1 MRVLYFMNHADEG
14 GAALALYD
22 LIENLK
28 YHKDI
33 VPIIITGKKNK
44 LNKMLDDIGIENYYA
59 PFKNFIS
66 SYKKP
71 KQIFRILLLIRY
83 IFCKPLACYLIEK
96 KINFNDID
104 LIHTNL
110 DRIDIGAYFSK
121 KYSIPHIWHIR
132 EHLDDDFE
140 VVSIFKNYIEHM
152 EKYNSTYIAI
162 SNSVREKWISRGL
175 PRKKIKL
182 IYDGVKPNNLI
193 KISHNYKDNMRIVFL
208 GGYYKNKGQEFFIE
222 ALNKLPD
229 KIRNDIQ
236 VDFYG
241 NGNKSYVEYLE
252 NKVKKYNLTNL
263 NLYGYDSN
271 IYDKLDEYNVGINC
285 SKAEGFGRITVEYML
300 SGVCP
305 LVSNTGANCELV
317 EHESTGYIYKYN
329 DLDDL
334 VDKIVTINNSI
345 KSGKIYDINSNA
357 RKKAI
362 TEYTIEQHCR
372 RTVKLYKKLIKYID

>member
-33 VPIIITGKKNK
+33 IPIIITGKKNK

-162 SNSVREKWISRGL
+162 SNSVREKWISRGI

-252 NKVKKYNLTNL
+252 NKVKKYNLTNVS
-263 NLYGYDSN
+263 LYGYDPN
-271 IYDKLDEYNVGINC
+271 IYDKLNEYNVGINC
-285 SKAEGFGRITVEYML
+285 SKAEGFGRITIEYML
-300 SGVCP
+300 AGICP
-305 LVSNTGANCELV
+305 LVSNAGANSELV
-317 EHESTGYIYKYN
+317 EHKTTGYIYEYN
-329 DLDDL
+329 NIYDL
-334 VDKIVTINNSI
+334 VNNLLEIYESVQCKRIEEICINARNNAKNKFLIDNHAQSI
-345 KSGKIYDINSNA
+345 IKIYEEILDEEI
-357 RKKAI
+357 
-362 TEYTIEQHCR
+362 
-372 RTVKLYKKLIKYID
+372 